1 MIENMARPCPP
12 PGTITITIT
21 TIILLLVSLE
31 PTIGAPDDEALLK
44 FKGSLEIGNDALA
57 SWAAGSPPCS
67 GDKGNWVG
75 ILCEKGNVWGLKLEN
90 MGLKGTVDIE
100 SLEGAPQLR
109 TISLMGNDFEGPLP
123 DVKRLGALKS
133 LYLSRNRFSG
143 EIPGDKFSSMLSLK
157 KVHLAQNQ
165 LEGQIPWSLVELPR
179 LMELRLE
186 GNKFSGQIPNFHQKG
201 LKSFNISN
209 NNQLHGPIPS
219 ALAQID
225 PTSFS
230 GDDGL
235 CGPPL
240 NKSCNTQKMPSI
252 ASIVMVSI
260 AVTAALLAIGAG
272 IVILSRRN
280 QSSPSIEDPA
290 QNKSPGANDM
300 DPAVGSRS
308 PDRGS
313 SHGSLG
319 KRAGDNAKLSFVR
332 EDSERFDMSDLLK
345 ASAEI
350 LGSGCFGSS
359 YKAALTNG
367 PVMVVKRF
375 KQMNN
380 VDKEEFQEHMRR
392 IGRLKHPNLLPI
404 VAYYYK
410 KEEKLL
416 ITDYIEKG
424 SLAVHLHG
432 HQAVGQPALDWPA
445 RLKIVKGVAKGL
457 RYLYTELPSLISAH
471 GHLKSSNVLLKASN
485 EPVLSDY
492 GLIPVV
498 NQEHAQE
505 LMVAYKSPEYS
516 QQGRITKKTDV
527 WSFGLLILEILTGK
541 FPANFLHQ
549 GKGGD
554 EEDLATWVK
563 AIPEKDWSTQ
573 VFDKDMGPTKNC
585 EAEMLKLLRI
595 AMTCCESDFEKRLDL
610 REAVDK
616 IEELKEKD
624 GDEDFYSSYASEAD
638 IRSSRGLSDELNFTL

>member
-1 MIENMARPCPP
+1 MARPCPP

-230 GDDGL
+230 GLFSFLFFWVLVLFFNFVMCSKKQANCGLLRAGDDGL

-432 HQAVGQPALDWPA
+432 M
-445 RLKIVKGVAKGL
+445 
-457 RYLYTELPSLISAH
+457 YTFLLPSIQTPKTLNSYAI
-471 GHLKSSNVLLKASN
+471 
-485 EPVLSDY
+485 
-492 GLIPVV
+492 V
-498 NQEHAQE
+498 NQ
-505 LMVAYKSPEYS
+505 Y
-516 QQGRITKKTDV
+516 
-527 WSFGLLILEILTGK
+527 
-541 FPANFLHQ
+541 
-549 GKGGD
+549 
-554 EEDLATWVK
+554 
-563 AIPEKDWSTQ
+563 
-573 VFDKDMGPTKNC
+573 
-585 EAEMLKLLRI
+585 
-595 AMTCCESDFEKRLDL
+595 
-610 REAVDK
+610 
-616 IEELKEKD
+616 
-624 GDEDFYSSYASEAD
+624 
-638 IRSSRGLSDELNFTL
+638 